1 MGPARDDE
9 TQDLIHNLPNVRNEI
24 KDELYRNVG
33 SLLADEPIVY
43 PPGEVS
49 TKMGN
54 LRRYRKQNDKR
65 IVLLEE
71 AKLDL
76 FIGNL
81 LFLSRF
87 STHRGT
93 MYSDQYG
100 LKERTEQT
108 IDYKLNQLLNHKD
121 AWGNDET
128 ILLRDV
134 MQIGPSNYLSLRL
147 HKYHAICIVALD
159 QAFANLE
166 EDET

>member
-1 MGPARDDE
+1 
-9 TQDLIHNLPNVRNEI
+9 
-24 KDELYRNVG
+24 LYQNIG
-33 SLLADEPIVY
+33 SLLADEPIVS

-54 LRRYRKQNDKR
+54 LRRYRKLNDKR
-65 IVLLEE
+65 IGMLEN

-93 MYSDQYG
+93 MYSDPYG

-108 IDYKLNQLLNHKD
+108 IEYTLNQILKHKD
-121 AWGNDET
+121 AWGSEET

-159 QAFANLE
+159 QAFSSFE
-166 EDET
+166 EDEE